1 MDDNKREKSQ
11 AFRLRQRS
19 DLIER
24 ITFIKL
30 RSLLETHVLNDQEK
44 KLQKVFSYYRE
55 HIN

>member
-30 RSLLETHVLNDQEK
+30 RSLLKTHVLNDQEK